1 MSEIHL
7 NRRGINTIE
16 VPEKVEVAP
25 GSEVLLRIINH
36 GSPLHITLASANS
49 SPYTG
54 FFHENL
60 YVGEIE
66 EFPIPIRESAYP
78 GVFDVEVIAGYGARK
93 ATFRV
98 VVREPAGPETVPVAV
113 SPPAPAPATTPRPP
127 ATVLAPVG
135 AALILYAL
143 WLAYRIDLLNAAA
156 FAALLLGV
164 ILTWLR
170 QRS

>member
-1 MSEIHL
+1 MLEIHL

-16 VPEKVEVAP
+16 VPEKVEAAP
-25 GSEVLLRIINH
+25 GDEVALRIVNH
-36 GSPLHITLASANS
+36 GSPLHITLASVNS
-49 SPYTG
+49 SPYTD

-60 YVGEIE
+60 YVGESE
-66 EFPIPIRESAYP
+66 EFPIPIRETAYP

-98 VVREPAGPETVPVAV
+98 VVREPATPEAGPVAA
-113 SPPAPAPATTPRPP
+113 SPAAPAPATLPLPP
-127 ATVLAPVG
+127 PTVLVPVG

-164 ILTWLR
+164 ILTWL
-170 QRS
+170 QRRS